1 LFLGLSYVDNLEVW
15 IMTASKI
22 TAPSFLL
29 VLALAAC
36 GGSEPPVED
45 ERDLTLPPA
54 ESVAVLSDDPVV
66 DDPGTQTPELPVQA
80 RPPVPEQ
87 PAERPAP
94 PPVSLRQGTTL
105 ELVASDTIRSRM
117 SVVGDPVTATMS
129 SDVLDDRGGVV
140 IPSGAV
146 FTGAVTE
153 IESAGS
159 PGGIGTIILTFSE
172 LHFGGGSYAIN
183 AVSDSLGFEMKG
195 QGVSGGDAAKVGAG
209 AVVGAV
215 AGRVVGKN
223 TKGAVIGGVVGAAAG
238 AAVAAATKDQDI
250 VLPTGGYV
258 RVVLTQPLV
267 LESAG

>member
-1 LFLGLSYVDNLEVW
+1 M
-15 IMTASKI
+15 IASKI
-22 TAPSFLL
+22 VAPSFVLAL
-29 VLALAAC
+29 VLAAC
-36 GGSEPPVED
+36 SGSEPPVED

-66 DDPGTQTPELPVQA
+66 DDPGAQTPELPVQA
-80 RPPVPEQ
+80 RPPVETPPAPPVPEQ
-87 PAERPAP
+87 PAEEPTP
-94 PPVSLRQGTTL
+94 PPVSLSQGTTL
-105 ELVASDTIRSRM
+105 ELAATDTIRSRM
-117 SVVGDPVTATMS
+117 SIVGDSVTATTY
-129 SDVLDDRGGVV
+129 SDVLDERGRVV
-140 IPSGAV
+140 IPAGAV

-159 PGGIGTIILTFSE
+159 PGGIGTLVLTFSE
-172 LHFGGGSYAIN
+172 VHFSGRSHSIN

-195 QGVSGGDAAKVGAG
+195 QGISGGDAAKVGAG

-250 VLPTGGYV
+250 VLPAGGFI

-267 LESAG
+267 LEAEG